1 MADTDVQ
8 ALVAAVAAA
17 EAAKQVLLDERRGNR
32 TKLTKAKFKA
42 YNEDTRQHQVDV
54 QAAVD
59 TATAD
64 LQAHLNNARQ
74 TILVEALGETGTLG
88 GAA

>member
-1 MADTDVQ
+1 MADTEVQ
-8 ALVAAVAAA
+8 ALVAAVDAA

-32 TKLTKAKFKA
+32 TSMTKVAFQA
-42 YNEDTRQHQVDV
+42 YNTDTRQQQVEV
-54 QAAVD
+54 QAAV
-59 TATAD
+59 TAATAA